1 MNKFGYRKGIIAG
14 IIVCV
19 CVIYII
25 RLFVY
30 QVVDDQFKQMA
41 DNNSQRIETV
51 YPARGLIYD
60 RNHKLLVDNQAAYDL
75 MIIPRQVKE
84 FDTTDLISILGISK
98 EFLDRNIQKCKTY
111 SRYKPSILVSQI
123 TGDKYAVLQEKLY
136 RYPGFYIQTRTLRKY
151 NVQHSA
157 DVFGYIGEVS
167 LEQVKKDTCYE
178 PGDYIG
184 INGLERTYETTLRGE
199 KGKKIVLVDNHNRV
213 KGSFQDG
220 KYDKEAIV
228 GQDLETTLDIDLQEY
243 AYQLMRN
250 KKGGIVAIEP
260 ETGEILAKV
269 SSPGYDPQLMV
280 GLDRGRNYLKLEQD
294 SLRPLFD
301 RTTMAQYP
309 PGSIFKTIQALIG
322 LQTKAI
328 TTESKFSCSGG
339 AYIGGK
345 RFMKCHFHDSPTDL
359 RASIQNSCNPY
370 YVNVFRRV
378 LELPQYENVRNAY
391 NEWRKYV
398 ISFGLGSRLCPDFQN
413 EVNGSI
419 PTQAYYDRVHRTK
432 NWHPLYIISLS
443 IGQGELLITPI
454 QMANIAAIL
463 ANRGYYMTPHIV
475 RPDETAPRNRIEKHT
490 VDINKAYFK
499 PIIEGMELVVKKGT
513 GRNAQVDSIAIA
525 GKTGTVQNPQ
535 GDDHS
540 VFIAFAPVDRPK
552 IALIVYVE
560 NGVWGSTYAAPI
572 AGLLIEKYLKGK
584 ISDKK
589 KELEKRMLESDLI
602 RQTNKNRKGDE

>member
-167 LEQVKKDTCYE
+167 LDQVKKDTCYE

-328 TTESKFSCSGG
+328 TTESKFSC
-339 AYIGGK
+339 
-345 RFMKCHFHDSPTDL
+345 
-359 RASIQNSCNPY
+359 
-370 YVNVFRRV
+370 
-378 LELPQYENVRNAY
+378 
-391 NEWRKYV
+391 
-398 ISFGLGSRLCPDFQN
+398 
-413 EVNGSI
+413 
-419 PTQAYYDRVHRTK
+419 
-432 NWHPLYIISLS
+432 
-443 IGQGELLITPI
+443 
-454 QMANIAAIL
+454 
-463 ANRGYYMTPHIV
+463 
-475 RPDETAPRNRIEKHT
+475 
-490 VDINKAYFK
+490 
-499 PIIEGMELVVKKGT
+499 
-513 GRNAQVDSIAIA
+513 
-525 GKTGTVQNPQ
+525 
-535 GDDHS
+535 
-540 VFIAFAPVDRPK
+540 
-552 IALIVYVE
+552 
-560 NGVWGSTYAAPI
+560 
-572 AGLLIEKYLKGK
+572 
-584 ISDKK
+584 
-589 KELEKRMLESDLI
+589 
-602 RQTNKNRKGDE
+602 